1 MLLLWA
7 HTSYPFLFLNAPHWM
22 HWRATPAC
30 LGFIQWRMTE
40 CWPLLIY
47 ATKPCGGQLYRIFTF
62 CACKVTRNS
71 FIIQVLSWM
80 PEELPASSVA
90 SSASAIHHLH
100 PRTTDCWTR
109 KHTHENAGICSW
121 IDLLP
126 FIECPTIQS
135 SSVSFYMSKSH
146 HTCLSPFLS
155 TFLKLGKQ
163 RDAVKQRL
171 CITKVLAG
179 SSQHLPSCLCSN
191 WSSVASPLFPRWNIK
206 YCSQK
211 EKCST
216 SFYYAWIGVCSPQL
230 HSDSFFF
237 L

>member
-1 MLLLWA
+1 
-7 HTSYPFLFLNAPHWM
+7 
-22 HWRATPAC
+22 
-30 LGFIQWRMTE
+30 
-40 CWPLLIY
+40 
-47 ATKPCGGQLYRIFTF
+47 
-62 CACKVTRNS
+62 
-71 FIIQVLSWM
+71 M

-100 PRTTDCWTR
+100 PRTTDCWTL

-135 SSVSFYMSKSH
+135 SPVSFYMSKSH
-146 HTCLSPFLS
+146 HACLSPFLC

-216 SFYYAWIGVCSPQL
+216 PFYYAWISVCSHGLVSFSQIV
-230 HSDSFFF
+230 FFF
-237 L
+237 SLKESSNWTH

>member
-1 MLLLWA
+1 MISTGISSSSTSEFTIQLTWFTGLGSSSAQGTVKDPLMLLFFCKDINA
-7 HTSYPFLFLNAPHWM
+7 TSMGSYFLPFLFLNAPHWM

-62 CACKVTRNS
+62 CAYRVTHNS
-71 FIIQVLSWM
+71 FIIQVLSWI

-100 PRTTDCWTR
+100 PRTTDCWTL

-146 HTCLSPFLS
+146 HACLSPFLC

-191 WSSVASPLFPRWNIK
+191 
-206 YCSQK
+206 
-211 EKCST
+211 
-216 SFYYAWIGVCSPQL
+216 
-230 HSDSFFF
+230 
-237 L
+237 